1 MTTSTLPDP
10 DPDGPRTQPIAPSS
24 LDADHRA
31 PVPAQPSADVVAE
44 LEFTTFYKAALPRLV
59 AFLRWQGAPLPDA
72 ADCAQEAL
80 AACFQQ
86 WSAIER
92 PYAWCR
98 TTASRSYARHLAT
111 IREHLVDDLNTVGS
125 PLFIPATDIDAIE
138 HRHTVLALLDRLP
151 LRQRQVLA
159 WTYDGATTSEIAETL
174 QISPDAVR
182 SNLYHARTT
191 LRAHRDEL
199 GVDR

>member
-1 MTTSTLPDP
+1 MTSSTLSDP
-10 DPDGPRTQPIAPSS
+10 DPDRRRTQPTAPPSP
-24 LDADHRA
+24 DPDHRA
-31 PVPAQPSADVVAE
+31 PVPATPSADVVAE
-44 LEFTTFYKAALPRLV
+44 FTMFYKAALPRLV

-86 WSAIER
+86 WSTIEWH
-92 PYAWCR
+92 YAWCR
-98 TTASRSYARHLAT
+98 ITASRGYARHLAT
-111 IREHLVDDLNTVGS
+111 IREHPVDDLSTIGS
-125 PLFIPATDIDAIE
+125 PLLIPATDIDALE
-138 HRHTVLALLDRLP
+138 HRHTVLAVLDRLP

-159 WTYDGATTSEIAETL
+159 WTYDGATTTEIAETL
-174 QISPDAVR
+174 QISSDAVR